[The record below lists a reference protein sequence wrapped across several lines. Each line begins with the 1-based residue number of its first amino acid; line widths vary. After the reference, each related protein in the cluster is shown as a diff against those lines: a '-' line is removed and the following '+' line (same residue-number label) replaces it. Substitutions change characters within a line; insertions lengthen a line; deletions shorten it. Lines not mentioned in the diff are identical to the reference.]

1 MMKSQEITK
10 KKRYGAIDRGM
21 SLFFVVGMAFGH
33 FLAIG
38 LSAYFIIHF
47 VMNGEPSGWV
57 LIPILL
63 GPFIYADVDLIRKHL
78 LGRFFINYQFC
89 ADGIHCS
96 GLGWGRFIIPWSSIH
111 TYGYAD
117 TSYPTVSFRFFYF
130 SKDPGEMY
138 SSTKNIAALRKDRL
152 ILQHRTDAWEAVK
165 EYMPADMKRNL
176 EDCLRHNRG
185 GCFRR

>member
-1 MMKSQEITK
+1 MKSLETPKRK
-10 KKRYGAIDRGM
+10 KCGAIDRGM
-21 SLFFVVGMAFGH
+21 SIFFVAGMIFGH

-38 LSAYFIIHF
+38 LSIFSLIHF
-47 VMNGEPSGWV
+47 VMKNDPFGWL
-57 LIPILL
+57 LIMVLL
-63 GPFIYADVDLIRKHL
+63 GPFIFADVEMARKNL

-89 ADGIHCS
+89 NDGIHCS
-96 GLGWGRFIIPWSSIH
+96 GLGWGRFIVPWNSIR
-111 TYGYAD
+111 TYGFAD

-138 SSTKNIAALRKDRL
+138 SNTKNIAVLRKDRL
-152 ILQHRTDAWEAVK
+152 ILQHRTDAWEAAK
-165 EYMPADMKRNL
+165 EYMPTDMKRNL